1 MEKTMYR
8 KLVAVSL
15 AIAAS
20 ACAEMPNVAP
30 TVQVPDKIK
39 GGPNESVAMIASA
52 KGVQIYECRANKDA
66 GTADW
71 AFVAPEAELFDTTG
85 RKIGK
90 HYAGPRWESSDG
102 STIAGTIRERIDAPQ
117 ADAITWLL
125 LTAKS
130 VGPDGSFS
138 KIASV
143 QRVKTVGGNP
153 PRSGCSA
160 GSVGQVAR
168 VPYTADYY
176 FLADRLSS
184 ASPYA
189 GPAMGRDGRAWA
201 Y

>member
-1 MEKTMYR
+1 MYR

-20 ACAEMPNVAP
+20 ACAEMPNVAS

-39 GGPNESVAMIASA
+39 GGANESVAMIASA

-66 GTADW
+66 RTADW
-71 AFVAPEAELFDTTG
+71 AFVAPEAELFDTNG

-90 HYAGPRWESSDG
+90 HYAGPRWQSSDG
-102 STIAGTIRERIDAPQ
+102 STIAGTIKERIDAPQ
-117 ADAITWLL
+117 ADAIPWLL
-125 LTAKS
+125 LAAKS
-130 VGPDGSFS
+130 VGPEGSFS

-153 PRSGCSA
+153 PKTGCSSD
-160 GSVGQVAR
+160 SVGQVAR

-176 FLADRLSS
+176 FLADKTPS

-189 GPAMGRDGRAWA
+189 GQAIGRDGRAWA